1 MDKGLNPHVC
11 VSIIEWVFML
21 GKRNWLRVGSIKGL
35 ASIAVLWLFLVAMT
49 ELFGAT
55 NGGDVPANAE
65 LNLIPILM
73 SLGGGLALFLYG
85 MDKMASGLKSAVGDK
100 MKAILGRFT
109 SNRLKAAITGSVV
122 TAVIQSSSVTTVL
135 AVGFVS
141 AGLMTLNQSVGVIM
155 GANVGTTITAQIV
168 AFKVQEAALA
178 FIGIGFILGFTGKK
192 DIRRQLGNVLMG
204 LGLVFFGMSIMGD
217 GVYPLRSYQP
227 FIDFMTT
234 LKNPLLGILVGALF
248 TALVQSS
255 SATTGIVITLATQG
269 LIELPAGISLI
280 FGANVGTCV
289 TALLATIGKTREA
302 MRVALVHVI
311 FNLFGVLLWVGFI
324 PHLVELVEV
333 LSPGSADL
341 KGTDRLAA
349 EVPRQIANAHTIFN
363 IANTVLLLPFSHFL
377 AIAVRS
383 LIRGKPPK
391 PKETYAKF
399 LDPDVLNIPTVA
411 LQNVRF
417 ETSELAK
424 RVLKTLKKITS
435 DLESPDEKSLRS
447 IKKADNVADRL
458 QAEILG
464 YASQIQK
471 GNLTSAE
478 SQEFHQTMIQID
490 ALERIGDVISNDMV
504 KISRK
509 KLKKN
514 LKSSEKLTGM
524 VLELQGVLVDLLQNA
539 FFVIRNPESEFR
551 EPILAAEP
559 EVESRI
565 EDIFSHQELRFE
577 ETEGDRVPLF
587 RVEMDMVEKQRRIY
601 GLIKRIVS

>member
-1 MDKGLNPHVC
+1 MVKRFSLALNSRKGP
-11 VSIIEWVFML
+11 
-21 GKRNWLRVGSIKGL
+21 
-35 ASIAVLWLFLVAMT
+35 ASLSAVLLLLSFST
-49 ELFGAT
+49 ELFGASS
-55 NGGDVPANAE
+55 GGDDSSVGS
-65 LNLIPILM
+65 LNLVPILM
-73 SLGGGLALFLYG
+73 SLGGGLALILYG
-85 MDKMASGLKSAVGDK
+85 MEKMASGLKSAVGAK
-100 MKAILGRFT
+100 MKSILGRFT
-109 SNRLKAAITGSVV
+109 SNRFKAAITGSVV

-155 GANVGTTITAQIV
+155 GANVGTTVTAQIV

-178 FIGIGFILGFTGKK
+178 LIAIGFILAFPGKK
-192 DIRRQLGNVLMG
+192 DLRRQLGNVMMG

-217 GVYPLRSYQP
+217 GVYPLRSYEP

-234 LKNPLLGILVGALF
+234 LKNPLLGILVGAAF

-255 SATTGIVITLATQG
+255 SATTGIVITLASQG

-289 TALLATIGKTREA
+289 TALLATIGKSREA

-311 FNLFGVLLWVGFI
+311 FNIFGVLLWVGFI
-324 PHLVELVEV
+324 PHLVGWVEV
-333 LSPGSADL
+333 LSPGSSSMT
-341 KGTDRLAA
+341 GTERLAA

-363 IANTVLLLPFSHFL
+363 ITNTVLLLPFSHLL
-377 AIAVRS
+377 AAMVRS

-391 PKETYAKF
+391 PKATYAKF
-399 LDPDVLNIPTVA
+399 LDPDVINIPTVA
-411 LQNVRF
+411 LQNVRL

-424 RVLKTLKKITS
+424 HVLKTMKKITS
-435 DLESPDEKSLRS
+435 DLESSREKSLHQ
-447 IKKADNVADRL
+447 IKKADNVADQL
-458 QAEILG
+458 QAEILH
-464 YASQIQK
+464 YASRVQK
-471 GNLTSAE
+471 ENLTNLE
-478 SQEFHQTMIQID
+478 SEEFHRTMIQID

-524 VLELQGVLVDLLQNA
+524 LLELQTMLVDLLQHA
-539 FFVIRNPESEFR
+539 YLVTRNPESELR
-551 EPILAAEP
+551 DSILAAEA
-559 EVESRI
+559 EVEGRI
-565 EDIFSHQELRFE
+565 EDFFNHQERRFE

-601 GLIKRIVS
+601 GLIKGLVQQS

>member
-1 MDKGLNPHVC
+1 MLADRIKLRIRSPKGLLLFSILLPLSLWATQLLGASGGSD
-11 VSIIEWVFML
+11 VS
-21 GKRNWLRVGSIKGL
+21 
-35 ASIAVLWLFLVAMT
+35 T
-49 ELFGAT
+49 HT
-55 NGGDVPANAE
+55 D

-85 MDKMASGLKSAVGDK
+85 MDKMAGGLKSAVGDK
-100 MKAILGRFT
+100 MKSILGRFT
-109 SNRLKAAITGSVV
+109 SNRFKAAITGSVV

-178 FIGIGFILGFTGKK
+178 LIAIGFILAFTGKK
-192 DIRRQLGNVLMG
+192 DFRRQLGNVLMG

-234 LKNPLLGILVGALF
+234 LKNPLLGILVGAVF
-248 TALVQSS
+248 TASVQSS
-255 SATTGIVITLATQG
+255 SATTGIVITLASQG

-302 MRVALVHVI
+302 IRVALVHVI

-324 PHLVELVEV
+324 PHLVELVE
-333 LSPGSADL
+333 LLTPGSDAL
-341 KGTDRLAA
+341 QGTDRLAA

-363 IANTVLLLPFSHFL
+363 ISNTLLLLPFSHLL
-377 AIAVRS
+377 ALAVRS

-391 PKETYAKF
+391 PTASYAKF
-399 LDPDVLNIPTVA
+399 LDADVLNIPTVA
-411 LQNVRF
+411 LQNVRL
-417 ETSELAK
+417 ETGELAK
-424 RVLKTLKKITS
+424 RVWKTMKKITAN
-435 DLESPDEKSLRS
+435 LETPDDKSLRA

-471 GNLTSAE
+471 GNLTSLE
-478 SQEFHQTMIQID
+478 SQEFHRTMIQID

-524 VLELQGVLVDLLQNA
+524 SLELQTMLVDLLHNA
-539 FFVIRNPESEFR
+539 YLVIRNPESDFR
-551 EPILAAEP
+551 DSVLAAEA
-559 EVESRI
+559 EVEQRI
-565 EDIFSHQELRFE
+565 EDFFSHQEKRFE

-601 GLIKRIVS
+601 GLIKRIVE

>member
-1 MDKGLNPHVC
+1 MVGKRIWLWIGSPKGLVS
-11 VSIIEWVFML
+11 VSIL
-21 GKRNWLRVGSIKGL
+21 GLSSI
-35 ASIAVLWLFLVAMT
+35 WPT
-49 ELFGAT
+49 ELFGAST
-55 NGGDVPANAE
+55 GGDASAHVE
-65 LNLIPILM
+65 LNLVPMLM

-85 MDKMASGLKSAVGDK
+85 MDKMSSGLKSAVGAK
-100 MKAILGRFT
+100 MKSILGRFT

-155 GANVGTTITAQIV
+155 GANVGTTVTAQIV

-178 FIGIGFILGFTGKK
+178 LIALGFIFAFTGKN
-192 DIRRQLGNVLMG
+192 DLRRQLGNVLMG

-234 LKNPLLGILVGALF
+234 LKHPLLGILVGAVF

-255 SATTGIVITLATQG
+255 SATTGIVITLASQG

-289 TALLATIGKTREA
+289 TALLATIGKTSESI
-302 MRVALVHVI
+302 RVALVHVI
-311 FNLFGVLLWVGFI
+311 FNVLGVLIWVGFI
-324 PHLVELVEV
+324 PHLVELVEF
-333 LSPGSADL
+333 LTPGSSTA
-341 KGTDRLAA
+341 KGSERLAV

-363 IANTVLLLPFSHFL
+363 ISNTLLLLPFSHLL
-377 AIAVRS
+377 AAAVRS
-383 LIRGKPPK
+383 LVRGKPPK
-391 PKETYAKF
+391 PKATYAKF
-399 LDPDVLNIPTVA
+399 LDPDVINIPTVA
-411 LQNVRF
+411 LQNVRL

-424 RVLKTLKKITS
+424 RVLKTMKKITS
-435 DLESPDEKSLRS
+435 DLETPDETSLHK

-471 GNLTSAE
+471 GNLSSLE
-478 SQEFHQTMIQID
+478 SQEFHRTMIQID

-509 KLKKN
+509 KIQKN
-514 LKSSEKLTGM
+514 LKSSKKLTGM
-524 VLELQGVLVDLLQNA
+524 LLELQTLLVDLLQNVYL
-539 FFVIRNPESEFR
+539 VIRNPESEFR
-551 EPILAAEP
+551 NSILAAES
-559 EVESRI
+559 EVERRI
-565 EDIFSHQELRFE
+565 EDFFNHQERRFE
-577 ETEGDRVPLF
+577 ETDGDRVPLF
-587 RVEMDMVEKQRRIY
+587 RVEMDLVEKQRRIY
-601 GLIKRIVS
+601 GLIKRIVE

>member
-1 MDKGLNPHVC
+1 MVGKRIWLWIGSPKGLVS
-11 VSIIEWVFML
+11 VSIL
-21 GKRNWLRVGSIKGL
+21 GLSSI
-35 ASIAVLWLFLVAMT
+35 WPT
-49 ELFGAT
+49 ELFGAST
-55 NGGDVPANAE
+55 GGDASAHVE
-65 LNLIPILM
+65 LNLVPMLM

-85 MDKMASGLKSAVGDK
+85 MDKMSSGLKSAVGAK
-100 MKAILGRFT
+100 MKSILGRFT

-155 GANVGTTITAQIV
+155 GANVGTTVTAQIV

-178 FIGIGFILGFTGKK
+178 LIALGFIFAFTGKN
-192 DIRRQLGNVLMG
+192 DLRRQLGNVLMG

-234 LKNPLLGILVGALF
+234 LKHPLLGILVGAVF

-255 SATTGIVITLATQG
+255 SATTGIVITLASQG

-289 TALLATIGKTREA
+289 TALLATIGKTSESI
-302 MRVALVHVI
+302 RVALVHVI
-311 FNLFGVLLWVGFI
+311 FNVLGVLIWVGFI
-324 PHLVELVEV
+324 PHLVELVEF
-333 LSPGSADL
+333 LTPGSSTA
-341 KGTDRLAA
+341 KGSERLAV

-363 IANTVLLLPFSHFL
+363 ISNTLLLLPFSHLL
-377 AIAVRS
+377 AAAVRS
-383 LIRGKPPK
+383 LVRGKPPK
-391 PKETYAKF
+391 PKATYAKF
-399 LDPDVLNIPTVA
+399 LDPDVINIPTVA
-411 LQNVRF
+411 LQNVRL

-424 RVLKTLKKITS
+424 RVLKTMKKITS
-435 DLESPDEKSLRS
+435 DLETPDETSLHK

-471 GNLTSAE
+471 GNLSSLE
-478 SQEFHQTMIQID
+478 SQEFHRTMIQID

-509 KLKKN
+509 KIQKN
-514 LKSSEKLTGM
+514 LKSSKKLTGM
-524 VLELQGVLVDLLQNA
+524 LLELQTLLVDLLQNA
-539 FFVIRNPESEFR
+539 YLVIRNPESEFR
-551 EPILAAEP
+551 DSILAAES
-559 EVESRI
+559 EVERRI
-565 EDIFSHQELRFE
+565 GDFFNHQERRFE

-587 RVEMDMVEKQRRIY
+587 RVEMDLVEKQRRIY
-601 GLIKRIVS
+601 GLIKRIVE

>member
-1 MDKGLNPHVC
+1 MVGKRIWLWIGSPKGLVS
-11 VSIIEWVFML
+11 VSIL
-21 GKRNWLRVGSIKGL
+21 GLSSI
-35 ASIAVLWLFLVAMT
+35 WPT
-49 ELFGAT
+49 ELFGAST
-55 NGGDVPANAE
+55 GGDASAHVE
-65 LNLIPILM
+65 LNLVPMLM

-85 MDKMASGLKSAVGDK
+85 MDKMSSGLKSAVGAK
-100 MKAILGRFT
+100 MKSILGRFT

-155 GANVGTTITAQIV
+155 GANVGTTVTAQIV

-178 FIGIGFILGFTGKK
+178 LIALGFIFAFTGKN
-192 DIRRQLGNVLMG
+192 DLRRQLGNVLMG

-234 LKNPLLGILVGALF
+234 LKHPLLGILVGAVF

-255 SATTGIVITLATQG
+255 SATTGIVITLASQG

-289 TALLATIGKTREA
+289 TALLATIGKTSESI
-302 MRVALVHVI
+302 RVALVHVI
-311 FNLFGVLLWVGFI
+311 FNVLGVLIWVGFI
-324 PHLVELVEV
+324 PHLVELVEF
-333 LSPGSADL
+333 LTPGSSTA
-341 KGTDRLAA
+341 KGSERLAV

-363 IANTVLLLPFSHFL
+363 ISNTLLLLPFSHLL
-377 AIAVRS
+377 AAAVRS
-383 LIRGKPPK
+383 LVRGKPPK
-391 PKETYAKF
+391 PKATYAKF
-399 LDPDVLNIPTVA
+399 LDPDVINIPTVA
-411 LQNVRF
+411 LQNVRL

-424 RVLKTLKKITS
+424 RVLKTMKKITS
-435 DLESPDEKSLRS
+435 DLETPDETSLHK

-471 GNLTSAE
+471 GNLSSLE
-478 SQEFHQTMIQID
+478 SQEFHRTMIQID

-509 KLKKN
+509 KIQKN
-514 LKSSEKLTGM
+514 LKSSKKLTGM
-524 VLELQGVLVDLLQNA
+524 LLELQTLLVDLLQNA
-539 FFVIRNPESEFR
+539 YLVIRNPESEFR
-551 EPILAAEP
+551 DSILAAES
-559 EVESRI
+559 EVERRI
-565 EDIFSHQELRFE
+565 GDFFNHQERRFE
-577 ETEGDRVPLF
+577 ETDGDRVPLF
-587 RVEMDMVEKQRRIY
+587 RVEMDLVEKQRRIY
-601 GLIKRIVS
+601 GLIKRIVE